1 MVNLSG
7 VPPLGPTAERVYD
20 GVTWDWRAA
29 DFMPVYSQLDTRALG
44 GKISMAYSDT
54 IKFVVGD
61 TLPSLEFTLKDSN
74 TAAAGKTLDTENS
87 DTWAAIDLSG
97 GSVKL
102 RTESG
107 QTTLIQ
113 TITGTLADAS
123 NGKVTCA
130 IPSGTWTTA
139 GTFEGELEYT
149 TSGGGI
155 HTVQDLIKFKVRDDF
170 D

>member
-1 MVNLSG
+1 
-7 VPPLGPTAERVYD
+7 
-20 GVTWDWRAA
+20 
-29 DFMPVYSQLDTRALG
+29 
-44 GKISMAYSDT
+44 MAYSDT

-74 TAAAGKTLDTENS
+74 TATAVKTLAVQNS
-87 DTWAAIDLSG
+87 DTWDAIDLYG
-97 GSVKL
+97 
-102 RTESG
+102 
-107 QTTLIQ
+107 
-113 TITGTLADAS
+113 
-123 NGKVTCA
+123 
-130 IPSGTWTTA
+130 TA

>member
-1 MVNLSG
+1 
-7 VPPLGPTAERVYD
+7 
-20 GVTWDWRAA
+20 
-29 DFMPVYSQLDTRALG
+29 
-44 GKISMAYSDT
+44 MAYSDT

-74 TAAAGKTLDTENS
+74 TAASGKTLDTENS

-102 RTESG
+102 RIREVG
-107 QTTLIQ
+107 KTTLTK
-113 TITGTLADAS
+113 TITATISDAS
-123 NGKVTCA
+123 NGKISCA
-130 IPSGTWTTA
+130 IPSGTWTVA

>member
-1 MVNLSG
+1 
-7 VPPLGPTAERVYD
+7 
-20 GVTWDWRAA
+20 
-29 DFMPVYSQLDTRALG
+29 
-44 GKISMAYSDT
+44 MAYSDT

-61 TLPSLEFTLKDSN
+61 TLPSLETTLKDSN
-74 TAAAGKTLDTENS
+74 TAASGQTLDTENS
-87 DTWAAIDLSG
+87 DTWAAIDLTG

-102 RTESG
+102 RIREVG
-107 QTTLIQ
+107 QTTLIK
-113 TITGTLADAS
+113 TITGTIAS
-123 NGKVTCA
+123 AANGEVNFA

-139 GTFEGELEYT
+139 GTFEGEIEYT